1 MTPPNLKSQI
11 VTLIPNRGMM
21 TEQQTQF
28 PAVIPHERI
37 EQKIYLLRG
46 QKVILSADLA
56 SLYGVEPKQLN
67 QAVRRN
73 SDRFPP
79 DFMFQLTR
87 EEAELLR
94 SQTVTL
100 KRGQHLKYLPYA
112 FTEEGVAMLSAV
124 LRSSTAV
131 QVSIQIIRVFVRLRQ
146 LLASHDQLRRRMEQ
160 LERTMVKHDQNFA
173 AVFDAIRQL
182 MAEPKQKR
190 KPPIGYHTEKTARAA
205 KRGRG

>member
-1 MTPPNLKSQI
+1 VKRNSE
-11 VTLIPNRGMM
+11 R
-21 TEQQTQF
+21 F
-28 PAVIPHERI
+28 PA
-37 EQKIYLLRG
+37 
-46 QKVILSADLA
+46 
-56 SLYGVEPKQLN
+56 
-67 QAVRRN
+67 
-73 SDRFPP
+73 

-94 SQTVTL
+94 SQTVIL

-112 FTEEGVAMLSAV
+112 FTEEGIAMLSAV
-124 LRSSTAV
+124 LRSPTAV

-182 MAEPKQKR
+182 MAEPKQRR
-190 KPPIGYHTEKTARAA
+190 KPPIGYHTKKMTRAA
-205 KRGRG
+205 KRRRG